1 MKASARRDRLRELF
15 PGFLALGVFAV
26 SLWAQH
32 GGLVGVFYDDGI
44 YVVLAKALAEGEG
57 YRYLHL
63 PGAPPGVHFPILY
76 PAVLSWLWRAWPVFP
91 QNVTLFQLFDASAFG
106 VAAWLVALH
115 ARRWNVDPIAQY
127 VALPMAFLAFP
138 LLAIVGVRF
147 SEPLFLA
154 LLAGA
159 VVTADRGEVGRA
171 SGALAGVLAGLATL
185 TRSIGAA
192 AIVGIPVALW
202 LRRQRAG
209 ALSAFIA
216 AIATAAP
223 WFIWIGGQG
232 DAVDPRIASNYG
244 TYLAAAGQAGFLDI
258 LRGIDLRVF
267 APLAR
272 LTLPA
277 VPAWIG
283 LALAGLLMAS
293 VVWGA
298 VTVAPRVPALVTT
311 LGVYLAVV
319 TVWPFAP
326 DRFVWIV
333 VPWMVLLAVVGSMAA
348 WRKGRWGR
356 LAVGVLVVA
365 VALGYPRREIASL
378 VGRQFTGTAEGIT
391 EPFAVLVPAIQAEV
405 EADAVVASEDEALIY
420 LYTGRHAVPS
430 YLFSWSGRST
440 TPLPGDTTLGFYCD
454 AGVTH
459 IALSGPQAPGAPM
472 VRHLEQRS
480 DSTLSLLFEI
490 TNGPALY
497 RFRCPR

>member
-1 MKASARRDRLRELF
+1 MSRHRGHHELW
-15 PGFLALGVFAV
+15 PGLLALGVFAV
-26 SLWAQH
+26 ALWAQPH
-32 GGLVGVFYDDGI
+32 AFVGVFYDDGI
-44 YVVLAKALAEGEG
+44 YVTLAKALAEGEG
-57 YRYLHL
+57 FRYVHL
-63 PGAPPGVHFPILY
+63 RGAPSGVHFPVLY
-76 PAVLSWLWRAWPVFP
+76 PATLSLLWRLWPVFP
-91 QNVTLFQLFDASAFG
+91 QNVTLFQLFDSAAFG
-106 VAAWLVALH
+106 VAAFLVALH
-115 ARRWNVDPIAQY
+115 ARRWAVAPLAQY

-138 LLAIVGVRF
+138 LLTIVGVRF
-147 SEPLFLA
+147 SEPLFLM

-159 VVTADRGEVGRA
+159 IVAADRSEVGRA
-171 SGALAGVLAGLATL
+171 RGALAGVLAGLAAL
-185 TRSIGAA
+185 TRSIGVAA
-192 AIVGIPVALW
+192 VVGIPVALW
-202 LRRQRAG
+202 LRRQRTG
-209 ALSAFIA
+209 AISAFIA

-223 WFIWIGGQG
+223 WFIWIGGQA

-244 TYLAAAGQAGFLDI
+244 TYLAGAGQVGFVDI

-272 LTLPA
+272 LSLPA
-277 VPAWIG
+277 APAFIS
-283 LALAGLLMAS
+283 LPLAGLIMAS
-293 VVWGA
+293 VFWGA

-319 TVWPFAP
+319 TMWPVAP
-326 DRFVWIV
+326 DRFIWIV
-333 VPWMVLLAVVGSMAA
+333 LPWMVLLAVAGSMAA

-356 LAVGVLVVA
+356 LAVGLLAVA

-391 EPFAVLVPAIQAEV
+391 EPFTVLVPAIQAEV

-430 YLFSWSGRST
+430 YLFTWSDRST
-440 TPLPGDTTLGFYCD
+440 TPLPPDTTLSFYC
-454 AGVTH
+454 ASGVTH

-480 DSTLSLLFEI
+480 DSTVSLLFQI

-497 RFRCPR
+497 RFQCPG